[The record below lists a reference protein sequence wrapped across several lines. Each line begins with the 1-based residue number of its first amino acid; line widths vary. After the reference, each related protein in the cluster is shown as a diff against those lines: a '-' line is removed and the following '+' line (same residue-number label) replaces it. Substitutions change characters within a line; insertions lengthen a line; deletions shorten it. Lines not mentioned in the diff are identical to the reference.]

1 VKSLRA
7 EDALQV
13 VFRPYV
19 TEKTFDMLE
28 RQNKIVF
35 LVDVKASKT
44 KIKQAV
50 ETLYDVKVQSV
61 NTSFTITGKKAYVR
75 LAPESPASDL
85 ASKLGLV

>member
-1 VKSLRA
+1 MRP
-7 EDALQV
+7 EDALKI

-35 LVDVKASKT
+35 LVSNKASKQS
-44 KIKQAV
+44 IKQAV
-50 ETLYDVKVQSV
+50 QTLYDVKVQTV
-61 NTSFTITGKKAYVR
+61 NTAITVVGKKAYVR
-75 LAPESPASDL
+75 LSAESQASDL

>member
-1 VKSLRA
+1 MRA
-7 EDALQV
+7 EDALEV
-13 VFRPYV
+13 VLRPYV
-19 TEKTFDMLE
+19 TEKTFDLLE

-35 LVDVKASKT
+35 LVNGKASKN

-61 NTSFTITGKKAYVR
+61 NTSITITGKKAYVR
-75 LAPESPASDL
+75 LAPESLASDL